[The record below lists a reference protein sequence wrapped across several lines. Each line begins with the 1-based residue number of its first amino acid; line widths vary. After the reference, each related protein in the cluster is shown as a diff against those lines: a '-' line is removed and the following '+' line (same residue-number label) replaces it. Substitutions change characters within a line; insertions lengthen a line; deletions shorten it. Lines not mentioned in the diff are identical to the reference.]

1 MFSLNFMNYF
11 VMIFEAER
19 NEFYLNRGR
28 VALKLHP
35 GQLT

>member
-1 MFSLNFMNYF
+1 MFSLNFTNCF
-11 VMIFEAER
+11 VMFFEVEK